1 MSTPEQLGKYKIVRV
16 LGKGAMGIVY
26 EGFDPVIERTVA
38 IKTIRVD
45 ELDPEEA
52 EEHSRRFKVEAKAAG
67 KLNHPNIVGIY
78 DYGEEQSLAYI
89 VMEYVQ
95 GKELKSY
102 LDSGQKFPIKQTV
115 HIMGQLLEA
124 LGYSHDR
131 GVIHR
136 DIKPANLFITDNGM
150 VKLGDFGIARI
161 DSTHKTHAGTVLG
174 TPSYMSPEQIKGE
187 SVDNRSDL
195 YSCGVILYQFLTGEK
210 PFTGS
215 MVAVMHKVLA
225 EEPPKP
231 SSLNPQVTPQL
242 EQVVARAMAKRPEDR
257 YANAGAFIE
266 ALRAAA
272 GMGKEDDDAEA
283 TRVIKLSD
291 VMSAT
296 QAADQTARTA
306 AVEATGLAGRT
317 ANQGENDIEI
327 EFWRSIKDSTDTDD
341 FDIYLKKYPQGHY
354 SELAQIKL
362 NKLRRS
368 ETTQTGTHAAEATAS
383 GGTGSNR
390 IEDIRRKAEEAR
402 RKAEEEM
409 RRAEEELQRAE
420 AAQFKAEE
428 EARQKVE
435 SAAAETAGLTEAVAA
450 FGARVAEVLET
461 KTVKEARDEVR
472 NQAGQLQR
480 QAADLQSRL
489 KDVLK
494 TPDLLQADALEQ
506 ANQANDS
513 CGAATTATREALQ
526 RYEVAFKKRQDEA
539 QHNVEIITR
548 HGHEVAQALQEIE
561 RLAETA
567 LQSGTTAEALADVKA
582 AAERLRGI
590 TGDARR
596 HIEVVL
602 QDQDLLQP
610 EVLKTVH
617 TAESAYGR
625 AEDKTQETV
634 AKVETALR
642 EAEEEAK
649 RKAEEEARR
658 KAEEEAKRKAEEEAR
673 RKADE
678 EAKRQAA
685 EEARR
690 KAEEEARRKA
700 EEEARRKAEEEAK
713 RKAEDEAK
721 RKAEDEA

>member
-124 LGYSHDR
+124 LGYSHAR
-131 GVIHR
+131 GVVHR
-136 DIKPANLFITDNGM
+136 DIKPANLFITEDGM

-195 YSCGVILYQFLTGEK
+195 YSCGVILYQFLTGAK

-225 EEPPKP
+225 EDPPKP
-231 SSLNPQVTPQL
+231 SSVNPQVTPQL
-242 EQVVARAMAKRPEDR
+242 EQVVARAMAKQPDDR
-257 YANAGAFIE
+257 YANASQFIE
-266 ALRAAA
+266 ALRTAA
-272 GMGKEDDDAEA
+272 GMDKADDDAEA

-296 QAADQTARTA
+296 QAADMTARTA
-306 AVEATGLAGRT
+306 AVESTGLAGRT

-354 SELAQIKL
+354 AELAQIKL

-368 ETTQTGTHAAEATAS
+368 EATQTGTHAAEATAS
-383 GGTGSNR
+383 GSTGTGSTGSSR

-409 RRAEEELQRAE
+409 RQAEEELQRAE

-435 SAAAETAGLTEAVAA
+435 TAVAETAGLTEAATA
-450 FGARVAEVLET
+450 FSAKVAEVLEK

-472 NQAGQLQR
+472 DRAGQLQR
-480 QAADLQSRL
+480 QAGDLQSRL
-489 KDVLK
+489 KGILN
-494 TPDLLQADALEQ
+494 TSELLQADSLEQ
-506 ANQANDS
+506 ANQAS
-513 CGAATTATREALQ
+513 AGCGTATAAVRDALQ
-526 RYEVAFKKRQDEA
+526 QFEDAYKARLDEL
-539 QHNVEIITR
+539 QHNVEGITR
-548 HGHEVAQALQEIE
+548 HGHDASQALQEVE
-561 RLAETA
+561 RIADAALESGIGAKAVAEVR
-567 LQSGTTAEALADVKA
+567 E
-582 AAERLRGI
+582 AAERLRVI
-590 TGDARR
+590 TGDARK
-596 HIEVVL
+596 HIAVVL

-610 EVLKTVH
+610 DVLKTVQ
-617 TAESAYGR
+617 TAEAAYGR
-625 AEDKTQETV
+625 AEDQAQETV
-634 AKVETALR
+634 AKAETALL
-642 EAEEEAK
+642 
-649 RKAEEEARR
+649 
-658 KAEEEAKRKAEEEAR
+658 
-673 RKADE
+673 
-678 EAKRQAA
+678 Q
-685 EEARR
+685 
-690 KAEEEARRKA
+690 AEEEARRKA
-700 EEEARRKAEEEAK
+700 EEEARRQAEAEARRKADEEARRQAEAEAK
-713 RKAEDEAK
+713 RKAEEEA
-721 RKAEDEA
+721 RLQAEA